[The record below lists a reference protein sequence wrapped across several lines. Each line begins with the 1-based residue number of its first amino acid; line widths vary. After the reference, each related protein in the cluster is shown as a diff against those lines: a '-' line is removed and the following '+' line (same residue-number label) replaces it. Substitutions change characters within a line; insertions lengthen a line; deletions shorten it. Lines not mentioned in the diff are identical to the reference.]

1 VTSVDGQNVNL
12 IGRTLGVY
20 RLDAL
25 LGAGGMAE
33 VYRAYDTKLQREVAV
48 KVLPA
53 SLALDPGYVER
64 FRSEGRQVAALN
76 HPHIVPVYQFGEE
89 GGLLFL
95 VMPVL
100 KESLRDRLDRERRL
114 SPSEATRLA
123 VQIASGL
130 DAAHARGL
138 VHRDVKPE
146 NILLNNEGR
155 ALLTDFGIARE
166 IAFLRETGVA
176 RTLAASGL
184 PVGTPEY
191 MAPEQLRGLPV
202 DQKADVYA
210 LGAVLY
216 ELLTGVVPHDAATPY
231 EVAALVLTAPTP
243 APSAHNPQIWPELD
257 GVVLRS
263 LAKSPEQRFADARSF
278 ALALRQVVV
287 DRGRPTAAA
296 VPSVRWTQYAP
307 PLGAANVLEAPTGSG
322 PLNPLQASGPNP
334 VVMGVPA
341 IDVEA
346 TQPPAP
352 SLRATNSAV
361 FGGAMTDS
369 FADVTLADL
378 PLNAGASA
386 AGGGFGAGGFG
397 GDTAKRTRVALAQP
411 RRRNFFLLMSAGV
424 LLAIAL
430 GILGAA
436 TLNGFNPFGGGTTSS
451 PIGGTGAHNQTTA
464 TVKPPATPK
473 PTATATTAP
482 TATATAVPI
491 PPPLAFDPAT
501 INPFPFG
508 RKNCAGQVNITNNGA
523 QTVGWQWQSASPPLS
538 SLQYDINGS
547 FFSHMQPGNPHDS
560 SLAPGATDVVYFT
573 YTCDAN
579 QQHTVPV
586 TDSLQNTYTLT
597 VNAPQNQNG
606 G

>member
-1 VTSVDGQNVNL
+1 MTSVDGQNVNL

-114 SPSEATRLA
+114 SPSEAARLA

-146 NILLNNEGR
+146 NILLNGEGR

-166 IAFLRETGVA
+166 ISFLRETGVA

-202 DQKADVYA
+202 DQRADIYA

-216 ELLTGVVPHDAATPY
+216 ELLTGLVPHDAATPY

-243 APSAHNPQIWPELD
+243 APSTHNPQIWPELD
-257 GVVLRS
+257 AIVLRS
-263 LAKSPEQRFADARSF
+263 LAKAPEQRFADARSF

-296 VPSVRWTQYAP
+296 VPSVRWTQYSP
-307 PLGAANVLEAPTGSG
+307 PVGAANVLEAPGGSG

-346 TQPPAP
+346 TQPPA
-352 SLRATNSAV
+352 
-361 FGGAMTDS
+361 FGLGGEGAQFGDPTLGGLS
-369 FADVTLADL
+369 DVTLAETAFG
-378 PLNAGASA
+378 AGALGA
-386 AGGGFGAGGFG
+386 AGAGAGGFGAGR
-397 GDTAKRTRVALAQP
+397 ARTAQP
-411 RRRNFFLLMSAGV
+411 IWRRRNLWMLMSAGV

-430 GILGAA
+430 GVLGAA
-436 TLNGFNPFGGGTTSS
+436 TVNGFNPFGGGASSS
-451 PIGGTGAHNQTTA
+451 PLGGTTAHNQTTA
-464 TVKPPATPK
+464 TVRPPATAK
-473 PTATATTAP
+473 PTATTAP
-482 TATATAVPI
+482 TPTQTAVPI
-491 PPPLAFDPAT
+491 PSPLAF
-501 INPFPFG
+501 NPSTVSLNQDHKDCTG
-508 RKNCAGQVNITNNGA
+508 RVTITNNGA
-523 QTVGWQWQSASPPLS
+523 STVGWVWQDATPTLNN
-538 SLQYDINGS
+538 LQYLVNFNPGA
-547 FFSHMQPGNPHDS
+547 GNPNDS
-560 SLAPGATDVVYFT
+560 SLAPGSEDVVNFSFR
-573 YTCDAN
+573 CDST
-579 QQHTVPV
+579 QQYTVPV
-586 TDSLQNTYTLT
+586 TDSLHNSYTLT
-597 VNAPQNQNG
+597 LVLSQNQNG

>member
-1 VTSVDGQNVNL
+1 MTSVDGQNANL
-12 IGRTLGVY
+12 VGRTLGVY

-33 VYRAYDTKLQREVAV
+33 VYRAFDTKLQREVAV

-64 FRSEGRQVAALN
+64 FRSEGRQVAALS
-76 HPHIVPVYQFGEE
+76 HPHIVPVYQYGEE
-89 GGLLFL
+89 DKLLYL

-100 KESLRDRLDRERRL
+100 KESLRDRLDREGRL

-123 VQIASGL
+123 VQIASAL

-166 IAFLRETGVA
+166 VAFLRETGVA

-202 DQKADVYA
+202 DQQADVYA

-216 ELLTGVVPHDAATPY
+216 ELLTGLVPHDAATPY
-231 EVAALVLTAPTP
+231 EVAALVLTAPTTP
-243 APSAHNPQIWPELD
+243 PSTHNPQIWPELD
-257 GVVLRS
+257 TVVLRA
-263 LAKSPEQRFADARSF
+263 LAKEPEKRFPNARSF

-296 VPSVRWTQYAP
+296 IPSVRWTQFAP
-307 PLGAANVLEAPTGSG
+307 PLGAANVLEAPGGSG
-322 PLNPLQASGPNP
+322 PLNPMTVSGPNP

-341 IDVEA
+341 IEVEA
-346 TQPPAP
+346 TQPP
-352 SLRATNSAV
+352 T
-361 FGGAMTDS
+361 FGMSGVGQFGEPASTDS
-369 FADVTLADL
+369 SDVTLADV
-378 PLNAGASA
+378 PLGDVALGA
-386 AGGGFGAGGFG
+386 GGFGAGAAGRAR
-397 GDTAKRTRVALAQP
+397 TAQAQP
-411 RRRNFFLLMSAGV
+411 RRRNLWMLMTAGA

-430 GILGAA
+430 GVLGAA
-436 TLNGFNPFGGGTTSS
+436 TLNSFNPFGGGSPSS
-451 PIGGTGAHNQTTA
+451 PLGGPTGHNQATV

-482 TATATAVPI
+482 TATATAVP
-491 PPPLAFDPAT
+491 PPLAFNPTT
-501 INPFPFG
+501 ISTQQFG
-508 RKNCAGQVNITNNGA
+508 KTCYGQDNITNNGA
-523 QTVGWQWQSASPPLS
+523 QTVGWAWQEASPSLS
-538 SLQYDINGS
+538 SLHYNINGG
-547 FFSHMQPGNPHDS
+547 FFSQMQPGNPQDS
-560 SLAPGATDVVYFT
+560 SLAPGAVDVVYFSFRCGAASQ
-573 YTCDAN
+573 YS
-579 QQHTVPV
+579 VPV
-586 TDSLQNTYTLT
+586 TDSLQNSYSLT
-597 VNAPQNQNG
+597 INVSQNQG
-606 G
+606 GG